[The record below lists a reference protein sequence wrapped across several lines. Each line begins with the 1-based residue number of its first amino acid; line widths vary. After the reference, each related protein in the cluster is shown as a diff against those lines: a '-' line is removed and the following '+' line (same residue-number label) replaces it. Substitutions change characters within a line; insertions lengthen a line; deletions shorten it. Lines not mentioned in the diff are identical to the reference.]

1 MDGLCQQFLAGA
13 RFAHDEDG
21 NIASQYLVD
30 LFDHQFQ
37 LRIARAQV
45 AQAGQAA
52 RRVGRMAGR
61 CGHLCRHGVDI
72 AMVGAGGK
80 TVLEDAIGQAQLRAP
95 VNAPSS

>member
-1 MDGLCQQFLAGA
+1 MNRLRQQFLARA

-21 NIASQYLVD
+21 DIASQYLVD

-52 RRVGRMAGR
+52 CSVGRMAGR
-61 CGHLCRHGVDI
+61 RGNLRRGGVDI
-72 AMVGAGGK
+72 AMVGAGSK
-80 TVLEDAIGQAQLRAP
+80 AMLEGTIG
-95 VNAPSS
+95 